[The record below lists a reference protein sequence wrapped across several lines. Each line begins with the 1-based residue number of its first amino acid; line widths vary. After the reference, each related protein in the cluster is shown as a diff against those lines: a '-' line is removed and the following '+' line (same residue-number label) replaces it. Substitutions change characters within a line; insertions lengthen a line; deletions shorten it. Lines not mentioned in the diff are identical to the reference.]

1 MDIEL
6 ENKYIHVSDFSD
18 KSEKLLFSS
27 GINAF
32 KNDLYTQVY
41 KNNEISYRA
50 SIQNMELEMKRNISK
65 YLPNPGSQMVT
76 LERRTIKYDLSKIN
90 DAIFQRDCENVV
102 NAADISKE
110 TYEKYKDTRD
120 SITEQQE
127 YELKRYKIRDF
138 YKINTISMEFA
149 LEWGLSGKI
158 TALSMF
164 AKLFLWSDELF
175 ENRDDTALDKYKG
188 DSLIHFDFEGDQK
201 NLFDSFF
208 RVFGLDHESIMMFS
222 FDVENYNHIQVSHL
236 NDILPK
242 FILKDRHHKV
252 PTKLT
257 SAAAIPSMLRQVF
270 FLSGVPLKTTI

>member
-1 MDIEL
+1 
-6 ENKYIHVSDFSD
+6 
-18 KSEKLLFSS
+18 
-27 GINAF
+27 
-32 KNDLYTQVY
+32 
-41 KNNEISYRA
+41 
-50 SIQNMELEMKRNISK
+50 
-65 YLPNPGSQMVT
+65 
-76 LERRTIKYDLSKIN
+76 
-90 DAIFQRDCENVV
+90 
-102 NAADISKE
+102 
-110 TYEKYKDTRD
+110 
-120 SITEQQE
+120 
-127 YELKRYKIRDF
+127 
-138 YKINTISMEFA
+138 MEFA

-270 FLSGVPLKTTI
+270 FLSGVPFKTTIEKIIETDYVELTKNLEKLITIYQTNVNVLERILRILEIGRSRNVLM